1 MKIKLPKTAKEI
13 RPLIIWAMYEIDEY
27 KDFIKLCEKQI
38 KLIQKKRKIKKLNKS
53 NGK

>member
-27 KDFIKLCEKQI
+27 REFISNCENQI